1 MTECFV
7 SYKRED
13 EARVRLVVQGLRE
26 AGLNVWW
33 DRDIPGGG
41 RWRETIVEHLDAA
54 RCVVVCWT
62 QASTGPDGAYVREEA
77 ERAKARGALLP
88 VLLDPVSPP
97 FGFGEVQALNLQG
110 WQGGGKDA
118 QWVHFVATV
127 RAFVS
132 GQPPPKPPK
141 PAIWRWSAISAGA
154 GAFALMVG
162 FINDVQGLQGSLC
175 RADSVRGMCRSLG
188 LGGVPSLEE
197 EEAWTAAQQRQDG
210 DGYRDYLRVYSQGA
224 YAQAALA
231 RHAACRPIAET
242 HWQARDDDLPL
253 FVKPDLAPTPTESAA
268 RERTLPELRTAASK
282 ACGFFDKTD
291 THRLRG
297 TRVDEAGW
305 RCEPSPAGWRCHY
318 DGKVVC
324 ELEVRSTTQ
333 REVCGDPGQAA
344 SAQASGNPR

>member
-110 WQGGGKDA
+110 WLGGGKEA
-118 QWVHFVATV
+118 QWEHFVATV

-162 FINDVQGLQGSLC
+162 FINDVQGLQSSLC
-175 RADSVRGMCRSLG
+175 RADSMRGLCRSLG
-188 LGGVPSLEE
+188 LGGVPSPEE
-197 EEAWTAAQQRQDG
+197 EKAWTAARKTRSARAPSISTRTG
-210 DGYRDYLRVYSQGA
+210 LTRRCASMA
-224 YAQAALA
+224 PSTRTPLA
-231 RHAACRPIAET
+231 
-242 HWQARDDDLPL
+242 
-253 FVKPDLAPTPTESAA
+253 S
-268 RERTLPELRTAASK
+268 
-282 ACGFFDKTD
+282 
-291 THRLRG
+291 
-297 TRVDEAGW
+297 
-305 RCEPSPAGWRCHY
+305 
-318 DGKVVC
+318 
-324 ELEVRSTTQ
+324 RS
-333 REVCGDPGQAA
+333 RMVA
-344 SAQASGNPR
+344 SAWSTRM

>member
-1 MTECFV
+1 MTDCFV

-13 EARVRLVVQGLRE
+13 EPRVRHVVQGLRD

-41 RWRETIVEHLDAA
+41 RWRESIVEHLDAA

-62 QASTGPDGAYVREEA
+62 HASTSPDGAYVREEA

-88 VLLDPVSPP
+88 LLLDPVPPP

-175 RADSVRGMCRSLG
+175 RTDSVRGLCRSFG
-188 LGGVPSLEE
+188 LGGVPSLKE
-197 EEAWTAAQQRQDG
+197 EEAWTAAQQGQDG
-210 DGYRDYLRVYSQGA
+210 DGYRDYLRAYPQGA
-224 YAQAALA
+224 YTQAAQARL
-231 RHAACRPIAET
+231 AACRPIAEE
-242 HWQARDDDLPL
+242 HWKAREDTLPV
-253 FVKPDLAPTPTESAA
+253 FVKPDLAPAPTASAA
-268 RERTLPELRTAASK
+268 RERTLPELRAAADT

-305 RCEPSPAGWRCHY
+305 RCEQSPAGWRCHY

-324 ELEVRSTTQ
+324 ALEVRATTQ
-333 REVCGDPGQAA
+333 REVCGDPEQQAGTRVD
-344 SAQASGNPR
+344 GNTR